1 MKRGIIVVLAGIQVN
16 FLVLVVELVGA
27 LVLAVGAFL
36 GDVVVIYLL
45 ISVHPLFK
53 L

>member
-16 FLVLVVELVGA
+16 FLVLVIELVRV
-27 LVLAVGAFL
+27 LLLAVGAVL
-36 GDVVVIYLL
+36 GNVVVIYLL
-45 ISVHPLFK
+45 VSVLPLFK